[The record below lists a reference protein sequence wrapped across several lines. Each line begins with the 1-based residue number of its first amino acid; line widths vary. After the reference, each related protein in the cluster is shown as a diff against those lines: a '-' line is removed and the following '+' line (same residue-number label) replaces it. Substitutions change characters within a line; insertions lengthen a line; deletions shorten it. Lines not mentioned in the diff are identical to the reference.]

1 MFLFDDVRQPL
12 SVFATIASI
21 FVHLLD
27 ALPDQP
33 EAYQGNLRQKQNAA
47 FYILAH
53 EIQNSHT
60 GSA

>member
-1 MFLFDDVRQPL
+1 MV
-12 SVFATIASI
+12 I
-21 FVHLLD
+21 LLGLIETLGD
-27 ALPDQP
+27 N
-33 EAYQGNLRQKQNAA
+33 QGGLRQKQNAA